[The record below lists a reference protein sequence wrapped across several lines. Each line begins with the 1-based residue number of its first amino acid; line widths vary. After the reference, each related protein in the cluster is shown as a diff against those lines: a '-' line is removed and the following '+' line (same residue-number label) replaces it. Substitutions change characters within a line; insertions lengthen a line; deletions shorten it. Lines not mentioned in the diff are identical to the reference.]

1 MIAHSYNKYN
11 HQPTKEKTMR
21 YDDRLWDAIDELRDM
36 LSDIVGDYDIHNM
49 IDDLSIRYDVEKRDL
64 LDWYDN
70 N

>member
-1 MIAHSYNKYN
+1 
-11 HQPTKEKTMR
+11 MR

-36 LSDIVGDYDIHNM
+36 LADIVGDYDIHDLTM
-49 IDDLSIRYDVEKRDL
+49 DLSIRYDVEKSDL

>member
-11 HQPTKEKTMR
+11 HQPTKEKTMP
-21 YDDRLWDAIDELRDM
+21 YDIRLDNATDELRDM
-36 LSDIVGDYDIHNM
+36 LDDIVGDYDIHNM

>member
-1 MIAHSYNKYN
+1 
-11 HQPTKEKTMR
+11 MR

>member
-1 MIAHSYNKYN
+1 
-11 HQPTKEKTMR
+11 MR

-36 LSDIVGDYDIHNM
+36 LADIVGDYDIHNM

-70 N
+70 DF